1 MLRLFTLFLCACTAD
16 RVEVSTY
23 IYDARHGAGEL
34 DVHTLPDV
42 SGAPAVVYIHGGG
55 WRSGQ
60 RENDAATADRLARTG
75 YVVVNIDYR
84 LVPDGVFPL
93 AVQDAFCALAFVRA
107 HATDLGVD
115 PDRIAVMGHSA
126 GAHLAALVGVASDI
140 TELQDDGC
148 PWGRTG
154 PPIAVVSVAGPMDLR
169 DLHDDVVADFVGV
182 AYDTDPD
189 RYATASPITHVDA
202 AEPPFLLVHS
212 EHDLV
217 VDVSQSEAMA
227 ATLRDAGNQAR
238 LLRLEGGGHILGDGP
253 GLGLEELE
261 LATDTPEAWMALID
275 FLSRVGN
282 AP

>member
-1 MLRLFTLFLCACTAD
+1 
-16 RVEVSTY
+16 
-23 IYDARHGAGEL
+23 
-34 DVHTLPDV
+34 
-42 SGAPAVVYIHGGG
+42 
-55 WRSGQ
+55 
-60 RENDAATADRLARTG
+60 
-75 YVVVNIDYR
+75 
-84 LVPDGVFPL
+84 
-93 AVQDAFCALAFVRA
+93 
-107 HATDLGVD
+107 
-115 PDRIAVMGHSA
+115 
-126 GAHLAALVGVASDI
+126 
-140 TELQDDGC
+140 
-148 PWGRTG
+148 
-154 PPIAVVSVAGPMDLR
+154 MDLR